1 MKYKMNST
9 KYLQNG
15 SRGKDPPPHCP
26 SVSVKTDAISS
37 AWEGD
42 PTPKIEPPSD
52 LDGLGWLVLNPT
64 MAKTDGV
71 EDAQL

>member
-1 MKYKMNST
+1 MDLEVRT
-9 KYLQNG
+9 LPLI
-15 SRGKDPPPHCP
+15 DPLFQLRRMLFLGPGRVTLPN
-26 SVSVKTDAISS
+26 
-37 AWEGD
+37 
-42 PTPKIEPPSD
+42 PKIEPPPD